1 MRTSKYV
8 WVALLASL
16 TLASAS
22 AFGQSASTPTPGDT
36 APKAAVVNLCAAID
50 GKISGDGATVATTSQ
65 TGQGYGDDG
74 DDSAPTAQAPQA
86 PKPQNPVEKVCAD
99 GKVHIIVGIT
109 PNDQAGYSDAHRHY
123 GHFIMD
129 RIPVTVVL
137 DLDKSVQIDFTSL
150 LLQKVIGFNGSDFDL
165 SKQGPGEPP
174 SVSISGPVIKGDRKI
189 YRIEMIV
196 QTMVP
201 TPTAFNLDLRYA
213 VDMTP
218 DGKLPNWVTMTT
230 PDFLVTTSD
239 ISDNGDQLLEGN
251 LDMQSPR
258 LPWMTVTALAL
269 GVFLVLLFPGLALV
283 KWYNRVRPRKLIAA
297 DRLAWNVFEAQQ
309 ADATAN
315 GGFKRKHIRA
325 IAHGLRRYLGTLQ
338 QYPSIEAL
346 TILEIANRFSD
357 DRKFAPITQALQMCE
372 KDLYSD
378 ATLTVENPYESA
390 TSLSAGDLEKLYSVL
405 EVLVP
410 RPWDMK

>member
-16 TLASAS
+16 TFASAS
-22 AFGQSASTPTPGDT
+22 AFAQSASPSGDGTP
-36 APKAAVVNLCAAID
+36 AASTSVCAAID
-50 GKISGDGATVATTSQ
+50 GKISGDGASVSTAAPTA
-65 TGQGYGDDG
+65 QGYGDDG
-74 DDSAPTAQAPQA
+74 DDSAPTDQKPQA

-109 PNDQAGYSDAHRHY
+109 PSDPAGYSDSHRHY

-129 RIPVTVVL
+129 RIPLTVVL
-137 DLDKSVQIDFTSL
+137 DLDKSVQIDFNSL

-165 SKQGPGEPP
+165 AKQGPGEPE
-174 SVSISGPVIKGDRKI
+174 SVVITGPVIKGDRKI

-201 TPTAFNLDLRYA
+201 TPTPFNLDLRYA
-213 VDMTP
+213 VDKTP
-218 DGKLPNWVTMTT
+218 DGKLPNWVTMTS

-269 GVFLVLLFPGLALV
+269 GVFLILLFPGLALV
-283 KWYNRVRPRKLIAA
+283 KWYNRVRPRKVVPA

-309 ADATAN
+309 ADAIAN
-315 GGFKRKHIRA
+315 GGFRRKHIRA
-325 IAHGLRRYLGTLQ
+325 IAHALRRFLGTLP
-338 QYPSIEAL
+338 QYPNIEAL
-346 TILEIANRFSD
+346 TILEIANRFAD
-357 DRKFAPITQALQMCE
+357 DSKFAPITRALQMCE

-390 TSLSAGDLEKLYSVL
+390 TSLSAGDIQQLYSEL
-405 EVLVP
+405 DVLVP

>member
-16 TLASAS
+16 TFVSAS
-22 AFGQSASTPTPGDT
+22 AFGQSASPSGSTTPV
-36 APKAAVVNLCAAID
+36 AATSVCAAID
-50 GKISGDGATVATTSQ
+50 GKISGDGATVATADPTA
-65 TGQGYGDDG
+65 QGYGDDG
-74 DDSAPTAQAPQA
+74 DDTPPTDQKPQA
-86 PKPQNPVEKVCAD
+86 PKPQNPVDKVCAD

-109 PNDQAGYSDAHRHY
+109 PSDPAGYSDSHRHY

-129 RIPVTVVL
+129 RIPLTVVL
-137 DLDKSVQIDFTSL
+137 DLDKSVQIDFNSL

-165 SKQGPGEPP
+165 AKQGPGEPP
-174 SVSISGPVIKGDRKI
+174 SVTISGPVVKGDRKI

-213 VDMTP
+213 VDKTP

-258 LPWMTVTALAL
+258 LPWITVTALAL
-269 GVFLVLLFPGLALV
+269 GVFLVLLFPGLYLV
-283 KWYNRVRPRKLIAA
+283 KWYNRVRPRKVIPA
-297 DRLAWNVFEAQQ
+297 DRFAWYIFEAQQ
-309 ADATAN
+309 ALARDS
-315 GGFKRKHIRA
+315 GFKRKHIRA
-325 IAHGLRRYLGTLQ
+325 IAHALRHYLGTLP
-338 QYPSIEAL
+338 QYPNIEAL

-357 DRKFAPITQALQMCE
+357 DSKFAPITRALQMCE
-372 KDLYSD
+372 KDLFSD
-378 ATLTVENPYESA
+378 VTLQVENPYESA
-390 TSLSAGDLEKLYSVL
+390 SSLSASQIEQLYGEL

>member
-16 TLASAS
+16 TFASAS
-22 AFGQSASTPTPGDT
+22 ALAQTPPTTSSSAP
-36 APKAAVVNLCAAID
+36 AAVASLCAAID
-50 GKISGDGATVATTSQ
+50 GKISGDGASVASSSTQ
-65 TGQGYGDDG
+65 VAQGFGDDG
-74 DDSAPTAQAPQA
+74 DDNSTPAQPPQA
-86 PKPQNPVEKVCAD
+86 PKPQNPVEKTCAD

-109 PNDQAGYSDAHRHY
+109 PSDQIGFSDSHRHY

-129 RIPVTVVL
+129 RIPLTIVL
-137 DLDKSVQIDFTSL
+137 DLDKSVKIDLTSL
-150 LLQKVIGFNGSDFDL
+150 VRQQTLGFNGSDFDL
-165 SKQGPGEPP
+165 AKQGPGEPP
-174 SVSISGPVIKGDRKI
+174 SVVIAGPVTKGDRKI
-189 YRIEMIV
+189 YRIDIVV

-201 TPTAFNLDLRYA
+201 TPTPFNLDLRYA

-218 DGKLPNWVTMTT
+218 DGKLPNWQTMTS

-239 ISDNGDQLLEGN
+239 IGDNGDQLLEGS
-251 LDMQSPR
+251 LDTQSPR

-269 GVFLVLLFPGLALV
+269 GVFCILIFPGLALV
-283 KWYNRVRPRKLIAA
+283 KWYNRVRPRKLIPA
-297 DRLAWNVFEAQQ
+297 DRLAWNVFETQQ
-309 ADATAN
+309 ADAAAS

-325 IAHGLRRYLGTLQ
+325 VAHALRRYLGTLA

-346 TILEIANRFSD
+346 TVLEIQNRFAD
-357 DRKFAPITQALQMCE
+357 DSKFASIKRALQMCE

-378 ATLTVENPYESA
+378 ATLMVENPYESA
-390 TSLSAGDLEKLYSVL
+390 TSLSAGDIEQLYSEL
-405 EVLVP
+405 DVLVP